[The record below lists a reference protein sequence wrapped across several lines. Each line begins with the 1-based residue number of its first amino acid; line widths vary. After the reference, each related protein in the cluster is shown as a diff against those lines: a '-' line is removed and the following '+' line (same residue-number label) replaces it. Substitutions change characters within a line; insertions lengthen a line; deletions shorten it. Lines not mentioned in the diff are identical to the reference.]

1 MPWSDSARPHRCRCG
16 KQYSNL
22 GTMVRHQREE
32 CGRDPHHCCQLCNY
46 RSHRKDTLDRHVR
59 LKHQKMP
66 EIVQVVMNH
75 YVLGC
80 VKQELFDCGKEDP
93 RQLLPPTSVLSRPHQ
108 CPRCLKAYLKPC
120 TLRRHITFECGVS
133 PQFHCPYCDHKAKR
147 NDELNKHI
155 FRRHNIL
162 NDKRGT
168 LNV

>member
-1 MPWSDSARPHRCRCG
+1 MKRHLRLECGVPPQFKCPHCEYVSNRKGNINAHIAIKHAMPWSDSARPHRCRCG

-75 YVLGC
+75 
-80 VKQELFDCGKEDP
+80 
-93 RQLLPPTSVLSRPHQ
+93 
-108 CPRCLKAYLKPC
+108 CLK
-120 TLRRHITFECGVS
+120 
-133 PQFHCPYCDHKAKR
+133 
-147 NDELNKHI
+147 N
-155 FRRHNIL
+155 
-162 NDKRGT
+162 
-168 LNV
+168 

>member
-1 MPWSDSARPHRCRCG
+1 MYFMSFVQHSKLYS
-16 KQYSNL
+16 KQHLLN
-22 GTMVRHQREE
+22 VFVA
-32 CGRDPHHCCQLCNY
+32 D
-46 RSHRKDTLDRHVR
+46 
-59 LKHQKMP
+59 
-66 EIVQVVMNH
+66 
-75 YVLGC
+75 VLGC
-80 VKQELFDCGKEDP
+80 VKQELFDCGKEGP
-93 RQLLPPTSVLSRPHQ
+93 RQLLPPTSVPSRPHQ

-120 TLRRHITFECGVS
+120 TLRRHITFECGIS